1 MGSADKTY
9 KLFIEEFSSL
19 EKSVYALLQKNI
31 DYKDELEKLK
41 EENLKL
47 RKENEVLRETLS
59 QFEGKRINGAS
70 TKIKAEDKENLKNQ
84 IDELISKIDF
94 HLKS

>member
-1 MGSADKTY
+1 MDSADKTY

-47 RKENEVLRETLS
+47 QKENEVLRETLS
-59 QFEGKRINGAS
+59 QFEGKRINSAS